1 MIRRPPR
8 STRTDTLFPYTELF
22 RSGGTADGTL
32 NWNPTVGTL
41 NLHTATDA
49 TLQVG
54 HEQYFNARNTTGA
67 TILNGRVV
75 RITGGL
81 GTNALVSLDSG
92 EGDLVRSEEHTSEL
106 QSLMRISYA
115 VFCLKKKKKIQTK
128 CDNDTK
134 NIEVVVRRLRLN
146 RHENNS

>member
-81 GTNALVSLDSG
+81 GTNVLVSLDSG
-92 EGDLVRSEEHTSEL
+92 EGDLVGVATED
-106 QSLMRISYA
+106 IP
-115 VFCLKKKKKIQTK
+115 
-128 CDNDTK
+128 
-134 NIEVVVRRLRLN
+134 
-146 RHENNS
+146 NNSNGRVTTFGTVNDINTRSQE

>member
-1 MIRRPPR
+1 MRI
-8 STRTDTLFPYTELF
+8 SDWSSDVCSSDL
-22 RSGGTADGTL
+22 
-32 NWNPTVGTL
+32 
-41 NLHTATDA
+41 LHTATDA

-92 EGDLVRSEEHTSEL
+92 EGDLVGVATEDIPNHSNGRVTTFGTVNDINTSAFIDGDVL
-106 QSLMRISYA
+106 DRKS
-115 VFCLKKKKKIQTK
+115 T
-128 CDNDTK
+128 
-134 NIEVVVRRLRLN
+134 RLN
-146 RHENNS
+146 SSH